1 MHSDGRFR
9 SQFTMPCDTSTRP
22 LRAPCHRWSNRAL
35 WPASSLGRGPF
46 RIPSRSTAASCSS
59 IPWNLRS
66 RCGGLVPQSSATAL
80 YRNRATRTQSA
91 ATTLRAACRCVVVRN
106 PISECYTLLLRR
118 VPRPVPAMRAYLGG
132 LHALLFLHPLILHTP
147 LRICYTHSWPSS
159 ITAGRRTGTRA
170 SSTCAPW
177 SPIMPHVRW
186 WRRRRGMR

>member
-132 LHALLFLHPLILHTP
+132 LHALLFLHPLILLSAFAT
-147 LRICYTHSWPSS
+147 R
-159 ITAGRRTGTRA
+159 TAGLLQSLLEG
-170 SSTCAPW
+170 APVLAH
-177 SPIMPHVRW
+177 PRHVRL
-186 WRRRRGMR
+186 GLLSCHM